1 MLCIRFLGNISAL
14 TVSEVQTNRA
24 WWCLTHTLPEAYA
37 RAAAAAY
44 EDDGRGEESVRLLN
58 EVISASRMVDLF
70 INALHPSIPRSFP
83 RSLLRHQLRR
93 FSDGLRFWICCLQ
106 RREVSP
112 IRHVVYTPLVLVI

>member
-37 RAAAAAY
+37 RASAAAAAY

-70 INALHPSIPRSFP
+70 INALSPPFLAPSAIAFTTPATP
-83 RSLLRHQLRR
+83 VLR
-93 FSDGLRFWICCLQ
+93 WA
-106 RREVSP
+106 
-112 IRHVVYTPLVLVI
+112 